1 MNESVR
7 NRIEMQLRLKK
18 MSQKDLAER
27 LGVTEVTVSR
37 WLNGER
43 DPSIETLN
51 RIAEALDTTTSHFFI
66 TDDWQTEK
74 KPAEEKSGIS
84 TGLKV
89 TFGVILGL
97 VIAAVAAGLLSKDEK
112 KQLGD
117 ILKKDDAQNFKECKI
132 KPLK

>member
-18 MSQKDLAER
+18 MNQKDLAER

-37 WLNGER
+37 WLSGER

-51 RIAEALDTTTSHFFI
+51 RIAEALDTTTSYFFI

-74 KPAEEKSGIS
+74 NPAEEKNGIS

-112 KQLGD
+112 EQLVD